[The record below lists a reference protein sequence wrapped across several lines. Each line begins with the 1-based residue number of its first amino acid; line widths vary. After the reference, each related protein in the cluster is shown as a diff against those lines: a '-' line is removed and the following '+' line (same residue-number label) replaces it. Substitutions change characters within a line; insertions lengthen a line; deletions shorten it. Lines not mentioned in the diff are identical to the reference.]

1 LATLPPI
8 VDRTQKAQAA
18 KAVRREE
25 ILEAAQRVFARRG
38 FKGTTIADIA
48 EEAKVAL
55 GTIYLYFPSKQ
66 AVFVAL
72 NQRFAEAMTRA
83 VTDSPPGRTLDE
95 DVRQRVD
102 RVFEVCSEHRE
113 MVRLLVMSIDPGS
126 EVMRRMRKADRERNR
141 PLREAIAAGMRRG
154 AVRKG
159 DPHVMTDLATGTI
172 RSAIYQAF
180 VVNDGQDAG
189 EYREACGDM
198 IVAYL
203 SPPGADKKSTNAGA

>member
-1 LATLPPI
+1 
-8 VDRTQKAQAA
+8 
-18 KAVRREE
+18 
-25 ILEAAQRVFARRG
+25 
-38 FKGTTIADIA
+38 
-48 EEAKVAL
+48 
-55 GTIYLYFPSKQ
+55 
-66 AVFVAL
+66 
-72 NQRFAEAMTRA
+72 MTRA